1 MIRKISL
8 LRYELEHTS
17 TVSPDEMIEAMSFA
31 KSEGSG
37 SAPSGVSNKTLYIAL
52 NYQEAAERVNT
63 EAMDDLS
70 LRLFPL
76 EQTIHRLHHYVGLL
90 PAEEKTIIRLS
101 CFEQK
106 SLQEVAGNSGYFV
119 VDGTFP
125 PGKAPLPIWQKC
137 MILSWR
143 AHSKTTVLPC
153 FSHENHTLCTQK
165 RTKSTRITHLIP
177 YGVMWY
183 D

>member
-1 MIRKISL
+1 MLETARKHVEDLLNSYPEMIRKISL

-90 PAEEKTIIRLS
+90 PAEEKTIIQLS

-106 SLQEVAGNSGYFV
+106 SLQEVAEILDISLWTVRSRRKSAITNLAKMYDFV
-119 VDGTFP
+119 LEG
-125 PGKAPLPIWQKC
+125 AQ
-137 MILSWR
+137 
-143 AHSKTTVLPC
+143 
-153 FSHENHTLCTQK
+153 
-165 RTKSTRITHLIP
+165 
-177 YGVMWY
+177 
-183 D
+183 